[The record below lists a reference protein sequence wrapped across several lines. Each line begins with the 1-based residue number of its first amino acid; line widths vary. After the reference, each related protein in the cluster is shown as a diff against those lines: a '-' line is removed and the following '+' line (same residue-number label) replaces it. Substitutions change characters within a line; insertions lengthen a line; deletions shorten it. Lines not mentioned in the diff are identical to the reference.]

1 VCSNRGF
8 GVLALAL
15 ALSACTLPREPLPIT
30 PAGDSEGAAVVRR
43 PLPGTVPPSVA
54 SVAPA
59 APTLSPSPPFV
70 VVPPGSIYVCV
81 SEAGGVRQQ
90 TTIVFSPKVDTLCEK
105 HPEMGPCQYER
116 DMCRRSGGRV
126 YAAGGVEITLQTEAD
141 YDKRVMRARFRAN

>member
-1 VCSNRGF
+1 MCPNRGIGF
-8 GVLALAL
+8 LSLAL

-43 PLPGTVPPSVA
+43 PLPGTVSPAVA

-59 APTLSPSPPFV
+59 APSLSPSPSV
-70 VVPPGSIYVCV
+70 VVPAGSIYVCV
-81 SEAGGVRQQ
+81 SEADGVRQQ
-90 TTIVFSPKVDTLCEK
+90 TTIVFSPKVDTLCER